1 MEITPRYIHVSEE
14 SADEFKRIFKKPD
27 GTTFTGEEAHEA
39 AQNLIG
45 FFDFLVRLDDR
56 NKREGRYEEKWRL
69 RHCTKQ

>member
-1 MEITPRYIHVSEE
+1 MEITPRYIHLTEE
-14 SADEFKRIFKKPD
+14 SAAEFKEIFEKPD
-27 GTTFTGEEAHEA
+27 GTAFSDEEAREA

-56 NKREGRYEEKWRL
+56 NKREERYEEKWRL